1 MVDRGSFFAILE
13 IEFDNYETVFLYTFL
28 RWMYKLK

>member
-13 IEFDNYETVFLYTFL
+13 IEFDNYENVFLYTFL